1 MSPSSTFLRQI
12 GAHDEIVEFYK
23 KSNSISRVSF
33 ILCLGVLWL
42 MFRNDSPSWT
52 YYVLGI
58 TQILQIA
65 VLILNRKQ
73 EISLF
78 NEYVILI
85 SGNITAFFFC
95 LMFGSASGF
104 ALYFLL
110 GTVVYV
116 LTRPDTNKHVV
127 IFGSLLATVG
137 IITTLN
143 FIKPLGYLG
152 LTEKN
157 LTMLRSINL
166 VLVMSTVLR
175 LSFRTLNRLKSQRL
189 ALFQKQKEVSI
200 QRNLLNGVISNLS
213 EGIFRIDESNKL
225 QFYNIPVIQLLGIT
239 ESETLDSINLR
250 VFFLPPRSY
259 DLFMLKL
266 RKYGSVKNIEVTIK
280 RKDGHMFP
288 AIISGSKLTDED
300 GINYF
305 DGSITDISTIKAAQK
320 IADDT
325 AVFYQSVFDHL
336 PIDVAI
342 FNPEH
347 QFLFVAK
354 HAVNDPEIRE
364 WLIGK
369 TNLEY
374 CIEKGKDTQI
384 AFLRNKYFEHALK
397 TKKLVS
403 WEENG
408 ITSTG
413 DPKTVLRNYFPV
425 INSQGEIDIVLGYGL
440 DVTPLKQTEEKL
452 ILHNEELKTLN
463 EELDRLVYGA
473 SHHLRAP
480 IATVLGLIELSRMT
494 EDGLLHQ
501 AYLEHMESSLNRLD
515 SFITDLTNYSR
526 NNRFDIVP
534 EEIDF
539 KGFYLNHLQQNMPY
553 ELKDIFKIEINIQQ
567 TAKFFQDKRRLE
579 IIFNNL
585 ISNGIKY
592 RKIGENADHKLSFEA
607 TILDD
612 KAMLTFRDHGRGIP
626 SSQKDKIFEM
636 FYRASSDTK
645 GSGIG
650 LFIVREVVMKMGGQ
664 IEVHS
669 EEGQWTEFFIEL
681 PCLPEQVE
689 AATNYTYAN

>member
-1 MSPSSTFLRQI
+1 MSPNSTFLRQI
-12 GAHDEIVEFYK
+12 GAHDEVVEFYK

-33 ILCLGVLWL
+33 ILCLGILWMML
-42 MFRNDSPSWT
+42 RNDSPTWT
-52 YYVLGI
+52 FYIFAI
-58 TQILQIA
+58 TLISQIA

-95 LMFGSASGF
+95 LLFGSASGF

-116 LTRPDTNKHVV
+116 LTRPDTNKQVV
-127 IFGSLLATVG
+127 IFGSLLAALG

-152 LTEKN
+152 LDDRE

-166 VLVMSTVLR
+166 ILVMSSVLR
-175 LSFRTLNRLKSQRL
+175 LSFRTLTRLKNQRL
-189 ALFQKQKEVSI
+189 ELFQKQKEISI

-225 QFYNIPVIQLLGIT
+225 QFFNIPVIQLLGIS
-239 ESETLDSINLR
+239 EKETLESIELR
-250 VFFLPPRSY
+250 DFFIPKRSY
-259 DLFMLKL
+259 DLFMLRL
-266 RKYGSVKNIEVTIK
+266 RKYGSVKNIEITIK
-280 RKDGHMFP
+280 RKDGLVFP
-288 AIISGSKLTDED
+288 AMISGSKMTDED
-300 GINYF
+300 GNNFF

-325 AVFYQSVFDHL
+325 AIFYQSVFDHL

-354 HAVNDPEIRE
+354 HAVTDPATRE

-374 CIEKGKDTQI
+374 CVYKGKDTKLAI
-384 AFLRNKYFEHALK
+384 LREKYFENALR

-403 WEENG
+403 WEEVG
-408 ITSTG
+408 TTSSG
-413 DPKTVLRNYFPV
+413 ESKTVLRNYFPV
-425 INSQGEIDIVLGYGL
+425 INSLGEIDIVLGYGL
-440 DVTPLKQTEEKL
+440 DVTSLKQTEEKL

-494 EDGLLHQ
+494 EDGQLHQ
-501 AYLEHMESSLNRLD
+501 AYLEHMESSLKRLD

-526 NNRFDIVP
+526 NNRFDIIP

-539 KGFYLNHLQQNMPY
+539 KGFFLDHLQQNMPY
-553 ELKDIFKIEINIQQ
+553 ELKDIFQIEINIQQ
-567 TAKFFQDKRRLE
+567 SEKFFQDKRRLE

-592 RKIGENADHKLSFEA
+592 RKIGENVTHKLTFEA
-607 TILDD
+607 TVFENKTL
-612 KAMLTFRDHGRGIP
+612 LTFRDHGRGIP
-626 SSQKDKIFEM
+626 TDQKDKIFEM

-650 LFIVREVVMKMGGQ
+650 LFIVREVVLKMGGR

-689 AATNYTYAN
+689 IEKIETLLN